1 MVLKN
6 QVAHVQAERNIL
18 ASAAPYSDWLVEL
31 IYSFQDEHNL
41 YLVME
46 FLPGGDLMSL
56 LMKEDILS
64 EEATQF
70 YAAEAVLAIES
81 VHRMGYIHRDLK
93 PDNLLLD
100 WRGHLK
106 LTDLG
111 LCKKIDTEIPFDKV
125 HEASVSANDSSSSS
139 SSASSSSTSGLPP
152 LAQAGRHGF
161 QRDRKQAFSTVGTPD
176 YIAPEVLSQKG
187 YGMECDW
194 WSLGVILFECVCGY
208 PPFYADQPMLTCR
221 KILNWKTTLAFR
233 RESVAK
239 LTPACIDFIRHLICD
254 AEHRLGTKNGA
265 IEMQKHEWLK
275 NVDFERIRD
284 KKAPHLPTMTED
296 VDAIFQELEAR
307 DPSDPEFQRLIDKI
321 TEHFDHFPDEPLPG
335 MIIFI
340 IYCLY
345 VCIFIFKNEIKII

>member
-1 MVLKN
+1 MLKN

-18 ASAAPYSDWLVEL
+18 ANAAPYSDWLVEL

-56 LMKEDILS
+56 LMKEDILT
-64 EEATQF
+64 EEATKF

-111 LCKKIDTEIPFDKV
+111 LCKKVETEMYPSFEKI
-125 HEASVSANDSSSSS
+125 HEATVSASDNNASTSSS
-139 SSASSSSTSGLPP
+139 LPP
-152 LAQAGRHGF
+152 LAQGGRHGF

-221 KILNWKTTLAFR
+221 KILNWRTTLAFR
-233 RESVAK
+233 REAVAK
-239 LTPACIDFIRHLICD
+239 LTPACIDFIRRMICD
-254 AEHRLGTKNGA
+254 ADHRLGTKNGA
-265 IEMQKHEWLK
+265 IEMRNHEWMK
-275 NVDFERIRD
+275 EVDFERIRE
-284 KKAPHLPTMTED
+284 KKAPHLPTMMED
-296 VDAIFQELEAR
+296 VDKIFEELEAR

-335 MIIFI
+335 MLIFFAF
-340 IYCLY
+340 LS
-345 VCIFIFKNEIKII
+345 